1 MKATVRKINQSIF
14 PVTKEGQQVF
24 RDLPKTEF
32 VINIETE
39 ESRTSAQNN
48 AIHLYCRN
56 VADAANAAGYEMH
69 VKSELLRDV
78 VEIPWTWESVKENIW
93 LPVQMALYP
102 SILRT
107 RDLKKTE
114 QVSAVAQVIGRYLSE
129 KKGLNVPFP
138 SKDTSGSK

>member
-1 MKATVRKINQSIF
+1 MLQVR
-14 PVTKEGQQVF
+14 
-24 RDLPKTEF
+24 
-32 VINIETE
+32 
-39 ESRTSAQNN
+39 
-48 AIHLYCRN
+48 CRN

-78 VEIPWTWESVKENIW
+78 VEIPWTWQSVKENIW
-93 LPVQMALYP
+93 LPVQMAQFP

-114 QVSAVAQVIGRYLSE
+114 QVSAVAQVIERYLSE

-138 SKDTSGSK
+138 SKDTIGFK

>member
-1 MKATVRKINQSIF
+1 MATETVEMKATVRKINQSIF
-14 PVTKEGQQVF
+14 PVTKEGQKMF
-24 RDLPKTEF
+24 RELPKTEF

-48 AIHLYCRN
+48 AIHLYCRRIG
-56 VADAANAAGYEMH
+56 DAANAAGYEMH

-114 QVSAVAQVIGRYLSE
+114 
-129 KKGLNVPFP
+129 
-138 SKDTSGSK
+138 

>member
-78 VEIPWTWESVKENIW
+78 VEIPWTWQSVKENIW
-93 LPVQMALYP
+93 LPVQMAQFP

-114 QVSAVAQVIGRYLSE
+114 QVSAVAQVIERYLSE

-138 SKDTSGSK
+138 SKDTIGFK